1 MGHSPSSLRTLCGEN
16 NGKLV
21 GVFGAG
27 VAVGFAIAALQR
39 SNDPSR
45 PKAAAE
51 AVLTTDL
58 PGLRKIYQGKVRDI
72 YEVDEDTVL
81 QVATDRLSSF
91 DVVML
96 NGIPGKGK
104 ILTQLSLWWFEHL
117 SSLPAGCPNHII
129 TGDVDKMPAKVRV
142 YKDLIDGRCMLV
154 KKLKMLPIE
163 SIVRGYIT
171 GSGFKDYKQTGSVCG
186 IELPKN
192 MRDCEKLAEAIFTPS
207 TKADA
212 GSHDVNCTRAECA
225 KQIGEEMTDALEKAS
240 LAYYSTARDF
250 AASKGIILADTK
262 LEFGLDKDGNLILAD
277 EILTPDCSRFWDASK
292 YEVGRQQDSL
302 DKQFV
307 RNYLLDINFDKTN
320 AVEIPN
326 DIVQKTMAKY
336 VDCYRV
342 ITGQEPSL

>member
-1 MGHSPSSLRTLCGEN
+1 M
-16 NGKLV
+16 
-21 GVFGAG
+21 
-27 VAVGFAIAALQR
+27 
-39 SNDPSR
+39 
-45 PKAAAE
+45 
-51 AVLTTDL
+51 LTTDL
-58 PGLRKIYQGKVRDI
+58 PGLKKIYSGKVRDL
-72 YEVDEDTVL
+72 YEGDADTVL

-117 SSLPAGCPNHII
+117 SALPGGCANHII

-142 YKDLIDGRCMLV
+142 HKDLIDGRCMLV
-154 KKLKMLPIE
+154 KNLKMLPVE

-192 MRDCEKLAEAIFTPS
+192 LRDCEKLAGAIFTPS

-212 GSHDVNCTRAECA
+212 GSHDMNVSRAECA
-225 KQIGEEMTDALEKAS
+225 KRIGDEMTDALEKAS
-240 LAYYSTARDF
+240 LAYYSIARDF
-250 AASKGIILADTK
+250 AATKGIILADTK
-262 LEFGLDKDGNLILAD
+262 FEFGLDKHGDLILAD
-277 EILTPDCSRFWDASK
+277 EILTPDCSRFWDGSK

-307 RNYLLDINFDKTN
+307 RNYLLSINFDKTN
-320 AVEIPN
+320 PVEIP
-326 DIVQKTMAKY
+326 DEIVQKTMAKY

-342 ITGQEPSL
+342 LTGQEPKL

>member
-1 MGHSPSSLRTLCGEN
+1 MGQSLRTLCGEDT
-16 NGKLV
+16 GKII

-27 VAVGFAIAALQR
+27 VAVGVAVAALRR
-39 SNDPSR
+39 SQG
-45 PKAAAE
+45 AASQGSPAK
-51 AVLTTDL
+51 AVLSTDL
-58 PGLRKIYQGKVRDI
+58 PGLKKIYQGKVRDI

-117 SSLPAGCPNHII
+117 SALPDGCPNHII
-129 TGDVDKMPAKVRV
+129 TGDVDMMPQKVRV
-142 YKDLIDGRCMLV
+142 HKDVIDGRCMLV
-154 KKLKMLPIE
+154 KKLKMLPVE

-171 GSGFKDYKQTGSVCG
+171 GSGFKDYKSTGAVCG

-192 MRDCEKLAEAIFTPS
+192 LRDCEKLAGAIFTPS
-207 TKADA
+207 TKADL
-212 GSHDVNCTRAECA
+212 GSHDMNVSRVECA
-225 KQIGEEMTDALEKAS
+225 KCIGDEMTNALEKAS
-240 LAYYSTARDF
+240 LAYYSIARDF
-250 AASKGIILADTK
+250 AAAKGIILADTK
-262 LEFGLDKDGNLILAD
+262 FEFGLDKDGTLILAD

-307 RNYLLDINFDKTN
+307 RNYLLSINFDKTN
-320 AVEIPN
+320 PVEIPD

-342 ITGQEPSL
+342 ITGQNPLL